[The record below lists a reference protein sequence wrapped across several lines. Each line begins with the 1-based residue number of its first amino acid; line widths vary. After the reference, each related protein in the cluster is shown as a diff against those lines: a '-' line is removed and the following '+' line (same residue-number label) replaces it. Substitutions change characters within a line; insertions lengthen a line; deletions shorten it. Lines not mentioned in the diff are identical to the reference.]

1 MMDDFEYDPEETYAV
16 NLDEIIANKSLMPM
30 TRRLAKK
37 IKTDEYITVGD
48 FIVQVGDEELEDLV
62 VLATDALNEN
72 EYNDYEVSDGTKEF
86 ILLSML
92 IALGEGLESA
102 NSESIFAR
110 ASFLSRLIVFESL
123 YRKGF
128 INAYHE
134 NWTLDLDINNDD
146 VLVEAIPGV
155 TPTSEEFRKMMG
167 YDPDDQ

>member
-1 MMDDFEYDPEETYAV
+1 MMDDFEYDPEETFAV
-16 NLDEIIANKSLMPM
+16 NVEEVIANKALMPI
-30 TRRLAKK
+30 TRKLAKK
-37 IKTDEYITVGD
+37 IQLDGYVTVGD
-48 FIVQVGDEELEDLV
+48 FIIQVGDEELEDLV
-62 VLATDALNEN
+62 ALATDALNDDHELYDIK
-72 EYNDYEVSDGTKEF
+72 EGTKEF

-92 IALGEGLESA
+92 IALGEGLDDA
-102 NSESIFAR
+102 NSENILAR
-110 ASFLSRLIVFESL
+110 ATFFSRLIVFESL